1 MTQITL
7 YTEKSDAILYWT
19 GRFGWLTIP
28 MLAELVY
35 AQQSQKDAL
44 TRRTLNRLLAEKL
57 VTLSPLNHIR
67 LVTLTP
73 KGIRRVAEQFNVTVY
88 PDSKR
93 FGNPIHRAVE
103 NWRLIDAITDGVDVF
118 TEHEIYTRSAP
129 IHTFAQ
135 KMPDGVIDM
144 GGNQLV
150 WLEAEN
156 AFKSKK
162 ERQRIA
168 SFCQKH
174 LNGDSFTPIAPD
186 TFLARVEFVSTNRPV
201 LKLLLEDII
210 FQHTMGNMDETQL
223 SLISFSVIALN
234 KQLRVTERTETLN
247 LWYDWIVPRLE

>member
-35 AQQSQKDAL
+35 TYHSQKDAL

-67 LVTLTP
+67 LVTLTT

-88 PDSKR
+88 PDRKR

-103 NWRLIDAITDGVDVF
+103 NWRLIDAITEGFEVYS
-118 TEHEIYTRSAP
+118 EHEIYTRSAP
-129 IHTFAQ
+129 VHIFAE
-135 KMPDGVIDM
+135 KMPDGAIDL
-144 GGNQLV
+144 GNQHLV

-156 AFKSKK
+156 AYKSRE
-162 ERQRIA
+162 ERQRIV

-174 LNGDSFTPIAPD
+174 LNSEDPTPIAPN
-186 TFLARVEFVSTNRPV
+186 TYLARVELVSTNNAAIKM
-201 LKLLLEDII
+201 LIEDILVW
-210 FQHTMGNMDETQL
+210 HKAKHMGKKQL
-223 SLISFSVIALN
+223 SLINFSIMEIN
-234 KQLRVTERTETLN
+234 KQLRRPNLSKNFN
-247 LWYDWIVPRLE
+247 LWDDWIVPRLV